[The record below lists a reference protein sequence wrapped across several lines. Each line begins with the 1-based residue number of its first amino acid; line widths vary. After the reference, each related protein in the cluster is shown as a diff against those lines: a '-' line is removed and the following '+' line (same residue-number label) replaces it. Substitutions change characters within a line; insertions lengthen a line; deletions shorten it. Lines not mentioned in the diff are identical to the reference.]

1 MEEGEMSNLEV
12 RDLIWENYYNLGTT
26 AVQAMAII
34 WDEYANGKLLAWFE
48 EEQELKDSEL
58 MDILVDL
65 AILVRAMPD
74 RHEAAAHIV
83 TTKKNTRNANG

>member
-1 MEEGEMSNLEV
+1 MSNLEV

-48 EEQELKDSEL
+48 EEQGLNESEL
-58 MDILVDL
+58 MDILVNL
-65 AILVRAMPD
+65 AIQVRAMPD
-74 RHEAAAHIV
+74 RHEASAHIV